1 MSVGIAEVETL
12 VVFSPVDTA
21 FNGNTVLGEVHL
33 PLTHLYCL
41 DGESDMHGAGA
52 IVRRK
57 DASRHCC
64 WLQRG
69 LFFEEQKNLVICHL
83 QRAKPEKK
91 GTEAKLFWTTS
102 TYCGGSKLRNGNSLA
117 SAVMGCESVLLPGGL
132 VIFWLPFAPRHLA
145 SPRNRLTFYA
155 IHVNIYA

>member
-1 MSVGIAEVETL
+1 MVAADQLEGMSVGIAEVETL

-83 QRAKPEKK
+83 QRAEPILLLEDYGKAEELTVPFCRTIKI
-91 GTEAKLFWTTS
+91 GHIEASFE
-102 TYCGGSKLRNGNSLA
+102 NSA
-117 SAVMGCESVLLPGGL
+117 CCRYHDGFDPVL
-132 VIFWLPFAPRHLA
+132 
-145 SPRNRLTFYA
+145 
-155 IHVNIYA
+155 